1 MAVRFRF
8 GPTNNKSLEM
18 AARND
23 VTGDLIKSRPL
34 NNAYSDNWDAIFG
47 KKKTEEVVEEILVPE
62 VASEDHEDTTGQ

>member
-1 MAVRFRF
+1 
-8 GPTNNKSLEM
+8 M

-47 KKKTEEVVEEILVPE
+47 KKKTEEVVEEIVVPE
-62 VASEDHEDTTGQ
+62 ETVVDTNEDSTGQ

>member
-1 MAVRFRF
+1 
-8 GPTNNKSLEM
+8 M

-47 KKKTEEVVEEILVPE
+47 KKKTEEVVEEIVAPE
-62 VASEDHEDTTGQ
+62 ETVVDTSEDSTGQ

>member
-1 MAVRFRF
+1 
-8 GPTNNKSLEM
+8 M

-62 VASEDHEDTTGQ
+62 VVSEVHEDTTGQ

>member
-1 MAVRFRF
+1 
-8 GPTNNKSLEM
+8 M

-47 KKKTEEVVEEILVPE
+47 KKKTEEVVQEIPAPEEI
-62 VASEDHEDTTGQ
+62 ASEVHEDTTGQ